1 MSKNSNDNINI
12 TSITDEVKDQNNKF
26 NLNKF
31 ELNLFYDEKNVA
43 EKVLRVKRFSL
54 PGKGEKWKIFEDN
67 KVVFTLEGNKLTVK
81 EKDFLRTV
89 DGFNFLLSK
98 YKEGI
103 KSFNA
108 LKQEIKGKIKNN
120 EAP

>member
-1 MSKNSNDNINI
+1 MSKNKSDSMNALP
-12 TSITDEVKDQNNKF
+12 ITDEIKDQNSKY

-31 ELNLFYDEKNVA
+31 EFDLFHEEKSIPQ
-43 EKVLRVKRFSL
+43 KVLRVKRISL
-54 PGKGEKWKIFEDN
+54 PNKGEKWKIFEDT
-67 KVVFTLEGNKLTVK
+67 KAVFTVEGSKLTNK

-89 DGFNFLLSK
+89 DGINFLLSQ

-108 LKQEIKGKIKNN
+108 LKQEIKKKINT
-120 EAP
+120 P